1 MTGKTITAKTY
12 STADCSGA
20 ILKTLTFSSGACVAS
35 TLYNSGQETVTYVA
49 PVAPKLAESPS
60 SGSSKSSC
68 FAGDES
74 VLLESGD
81 IKAISK
87 VRVGDRVLT
96 ATFGGDQVF
105 SEVPLPSDYDS
116 PHSSFYK
123 QENFHGIFMNWEQM
137 ISSHFLVYQ
146 FIRLAH

>member
-137 ISSHFLVYQ
+137 IDRKSVV
-146 FIRLAH
+146 